1 MSGSILAVECPQCKR
16 VYNIYPGPDEY
27 MRCLITR
34 KYEMECDYCEQE
46 FTFAVVSGAK
56 APFTTGGT

>member
-1 MSGSILAVECPQCKR
+1 MSGSILSVQCPECQR
-16 VYNIYPGPDEY
+16 IYTIYPGPDEY

-34 KYEMECDYCEQE
+34 KYEMECDYCEKE
-46 FTFAVVSGAK
+46 LVFKVTGGAK